1 MVTAKKIQELMRKR
15 KITRVPELSLGSK
28 WAKKRGKIAGL
39 GVFATIEML
48 FEWNETAPPDKRMND
63 NTIKM
68 EILKEFPEK
77 AKELG
82 IDGKVGKATVNE
94 YRSRFNR
101 GKITKG
107 RKPRR
112 MSWRYND
119 EGEKVE
125 GRFGSRELSQKEI
138 REMTLRYEAFWK
150 ENE

>member
-1 MVTAKKIQELMRKR
+1 MVSAKKVQELMRKR

-28 WAKKRGKIAGL
+28 WAKKKGKIAGL

-77 AKELG
+77 VAELG
-82 IDGKVGKATVNE
+82 AEGRVGKATINE

-101 GKITKG
+101 GRFTQG

-125 GRFGSRELSQKEI
+125 GRFGARELTQKEI
-138 REMTLRYEAFWK
+138 KEAIAKYEEFWK
-150 ENE
+150 EQE